1 MKKLLVTMLFAAT
14 IYSLNAAV
22 PGKPVGLYQKFYE
35 ADGTTTF
42 LSYFVF
48 WWGPVQGA
56 TRYKIVNKAYTP
68 ASNQFVGEVTVLETT
83 DSFKKI
89 TFHDYELILHNYE
102 KTVDSQYLKECP
114 SGVCLFGLRYESYL
128 VAVNAEGESPMAAFS
143 VLPAQLTDVQQ
154 FAAGATITTYPN
166 PAGSYINITLPDGQ
180 EKVAYAI
187 YDATGRAAIT
197 GTTGGLINTE
207 QLAAGIYTLTVRYDG
222 INHTERLVISK

>member
-1 MKKLLVTMLFAAT
+1 MLFAAT

-22 PGKPVGLYQKFYE
+22 PGKPVGLFQKFYE

-48 WWGPVQGA
+48 WWNNVPGA

-68 ASNQFVGEVTVLETT
+68 ASNQYVGDVTVLETT

-128 VAVNAEGESPMAAFS
+128 VAVNDEGESPMASFS
-143 VLPAQLTDVQQ
+143 VLPAQLTDVKR
-154 FAAGATITTYPN
+154 FAVDAAITIYPN
-166 PAGSYINITLPDGQ
+166 PASNYINVSMPEDKQ
-180 EKVAYAI
+180 SMAYTI
-187 YDATGRAAIT
+187 YEATGRVVMA
-197 GTTGGLINTE
+197 GTTGGAINTE
-207 QLAAGIYTLTVRYDG
+207 KLAGGVYLLTLSHEGIS
-222 INHTERLVISK
+222 HTERLIISK